1 MEPEQYTDVGAVR
14 LCHRSFGDPA
24 GPVVVLVMGLGL
36 SLDRWRDDLCA
47 ALAGRGFRVVR
58 FDNRDVG
65 RSTHLSGPGSRPG
78 GS

>member
-1 MEPEQYTDVGAVR
+1 
-14 LCHRSFGDPA
+14 
-24 GPVVVLVMGLGL
+24 
-36 SLDRWRDDLCA
+36 
-47 ALAGRGFRVVR
+47 VVR